1 MGGLYPRLREVS
13 FMTTTADRK
22 SEGTKKYQVVGTRPI
37 RHDGLEKVTGAAKYG
52 ADIQLAGMLHG
63 KVLRSP
69 YAHAYVRSI
78 DTSKAEALPGV
89 FAVASSKDFPIIED
103 QVIDLAEA
111 QGSAR
116 QMAEHVM
123 AHDKVLYKGHAV
135 AAVAAAN
142 QHIAEQA
149 IHLIDVDYEV
159 LPTVLTLHD
168 ALKEDAP
175 VLHDSMT
182 TMFRVE
188 RFSRGEDTGVKGN
201 VAGHIQHKL
210 GDIEKGFAE
219 ADVVVEREFETQT
232 VHQGY
237 IEPHAATAVWAPD
250 GRVTI
255 WTCTQGS
262 FAIRSAVAAI
272 TGVPESTVKVIPTE
286 IGGGFGAKL
295 TPYLEPVAAILSR
308 KSGHPV
314 KMVMDRKEVF
324 EGTGPTSATHMRCK
338 IGADKSGKITAA
350 ELYMAYEAGAYP
362 GSPVG
367 GGAMA
372 ATGPYNI
379 ENLVVNGYDIV
390 CNKQKVQAYRAPG
403 QPQGCF
409 AVEPVI
415 DELAERLGMDP
426 MEFRLKNVAT
436 EGDRMPTGVPLA
448 RIGIREMEE
457 AMKAHPHHSAP
468 LDGPNQG
475 RGIAVGF
482 RMQGGQASSATIN
495 VNSNGTINLITGSVD
510 IGGTRTAVAMQAA
523 EVLGI
528 KAEDVSPSVVDTD
541 AIGYTASTGGSR
553 IAFDTGLAA
562 IATAEEVK
570 RQMSARAALIWEVQE
585 EDVEFENGTF
595 VCTKNPA
602 DRLTFKELAGRLMGT
617 GGPITC
623 SAASNAGGVGP
634 IIAGNIMDVEVD
646 PETGKVE
653 ILRCT
658 AFVDAGTAVHPS
670 YVEGQMQGGTVQGI
684 GWALNEE
691 YFYTEDGTMANSS
704 FLDYR
709 MPTSLDLPMIDTVIT
724 EVPNPRHP
732 YGLRGVG
739 EAPIIPPIAALAN
752 AIYHAVGVRL
762 TKLPMS
768 PGSILEALEAKKA
781 QK

>member
-1 MGGLYPRLREVS
+1 
-13 FMTTTADRK
+13 MTTKVDQQ

-52 ADIQLAGMLHG
+52 ADVQLAGMLYG

-78 DTSKAEALPGV
+78 DTSKAEALHGV
-89 FAVASSKDFPIIED
+89 FAVCSSKDFPIIED
-103 QVIDLAEA
+103 QVIDFAES

-116 QMAEHVM
+116 LMAEHVM
-123 AHDKVLYKGHAV
+123 ANEKVLYKGHAV
-135 AAVAAAN
+135 AAVVAAN

-149 IHLIDVDYEV
+149 IHLIKVDYEV

-175 VLHDSMT
+175 VLHDNLT

-201 VAGHIQHKL
+201 IAGHIQHKL

-219 ADVVVEREFETQT
+219 ADVIVEREFETQT

-237 IEPHAATAVWAPD
+237 IEPHAATAVWAAD
-250 GRVTI
+250 GKLTI

-262 FAIRSAVAAI
+262 FAIRSGVSAI
-272 TGVPESTVKVIPTE
+272 LDVPESTVKVIPTE

-295 TPYLEPVAAILSR
+295 TTYLEPVAAVLSK

-314 KMVMDRKEVF
+314 KIVMDRKEVF
-324 EGTGPTSATHMRCK
+324 EGTGPTSATHLRCK
-338 IGADKSGKITAA
+338 IGATKSGKITAA

-379 ENLVVNGYDIV
+379 ENLLVNGYDIV

-415 DELAERLGMDP
+415 DELAEKLGMDP
-426 MEFRLKNVAT
+426 MEFRLKNVAV

-448 RIGIREMEE
+448 RIGIKEMEE
-457 AMKAHPHHSAP
+457 EMKAHPHYTTK

-482 RMQGGQASSATIN
+482 RMQGGEASSATIN

-510 IGGTRTAVAMQAA
+510 IGGTRAAVAMQAA

-528 KAEDVSPSVVDTD
+528 KAEDVTPTVVDTD

-562 IATAEEVK
+562 IAAAEDVK

-585 EDVEFENGTF
+585 EDVAFENGTF
-595 VCTKNPA
+595 LCTKNPA
-602 DRLTFKELAGRLMGT
+602 DRLTFKQLAGRLMRT
-617 GGPITC
+617 GGPVTA
-623 SAASNAGGVGP
+623 SAASAAGGVGP
-634 IIAGNIMDVEVD
+634 IIAGNMVDVEVD
-646 PETGKVE
+646 PETGKVD
-653 ILRCT
+653 ILRFT
-658 AFVDAGTAVHPS
+658 TFMDAGTAVHPA

-732 YGLRGVG
+732 FGLRGVG

-752 AIYHAVGVRL
+752 AIYNAVGVRL